1 MNPYGKTTQDQL
13 TDFFEYLQEYYDN
26 KYLTE
31 LNNQEKDLYL

>member
-1 MNPYGKTTQDQL
+1 MKSTQDQL
-13 TDFFEYLQEYYDN
+13 IDFFEQLQEIYED